1 MEMTGTQRKYLRGLA
16 HELRPVVQIG
26 RPGLTEEVVNAVHD
40 ALEEHEL
47 IKVSMRKP
55 EDKKATAAALAART
69 EAQLCGLIGH
79 TIILYRPHPDDP
91 KIRLPNR
98 PAVSSEAKD

>member
-1 MEMTGTQRKYLRGLA
+1 MEMNGTQRKYLRGLA

-26 RPGLTEEVVNAVHD
+26 RPGLTEEVVSAVQD

-55 EDKKATAAALAART
+55 EDKKATAAALAERT
-69 EAQLCGLIGH
+69 QAQLCGLIGH
-79 TIILYRPHPDDP
+79 TIILYRPHPDEP
-91 KIRLPNR
+91 TIRLPTR
-98 PAVSSEAKD
+98 PVDSSEADD